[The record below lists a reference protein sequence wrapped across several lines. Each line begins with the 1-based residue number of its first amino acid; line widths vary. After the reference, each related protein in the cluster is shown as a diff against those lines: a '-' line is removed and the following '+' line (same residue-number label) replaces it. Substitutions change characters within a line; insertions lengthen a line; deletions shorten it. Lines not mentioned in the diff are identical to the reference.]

1 MKKSLSIILSL
12 LMVIT
17 TISALPAS
25 AYEAKYDGEGVP
37 GHMELYYEP
46 ANDEDEGC
54 VYIYNGFHDP
64 IEIAENMPAGVAYD
78 YATNVLYLNNYN
90 GEAVGAY
97 LQCDQM
103 LDLTI
108 EVKGSCSVCALELWD
123 THPTITGTGVLT
135 VNSKKTKET
144 PINEVIASSYEY
156 LDEGE
161 TITPFTVDKNVTVKI
176 FRPNSDECFLYDVG
190 VYQDTEEAP
199 YEPEDV
205 IKNSGSDVEP
215 NWTYTREGGEIYY
228 NHDYWGA
235 TYGKDYENGFIRMR
249 TTFPA
254 TKLMKRT
261 DLPAGEDNVF
271 IESSYMYSKSSNF
284 IAKLLHK
291 DGVWYQTNSG
301 EEKYWRKDSYSE
313 TYTQYTNQG
322 QYYRYFE
329 YYTPAEL
336 AELPSDLVANSSATA
351 NLIFS
356 DGISYLYVKN
366 GEEYVIIEGTGYA
379 NWRVDPT
386 SPAVPEEE
394 SDSIIKIS
402 MGRVCHSEKTY
413 WVEFGEHVVD
423 VNKQELWSSSS
434 QREFLNAAVE
444 PFGYAPKL
452 TENKSSYSHRYSL
465 NNNSITFGNHT
476 HKYTSKVTKA
486 ATCAKTGV
494 RTYTCTCGDT
504 YTKAIPA
511 TGKHTSDKGTVT
523 KKATYTA
530 TGTKTYKCTVCGKT
544 LKTETIPKLEKK
556 TNTIKASG
564 KTATVK
570 YSYLKKKNQTVAQK
584 NAFSVTNAKGNV
596 TYAKDSGNKSITVSS
611 AGKITVKKGLKKGT
625 YKVKVKVKAAG
636 NDTYKSATKIVT
648 VTIKVK

>member
-1 MKKSLSIILSL
+1 MKKSLSILLSL
-12 LMVIT
+12 LMVIST
-17 TISALPAS
+17 LFALPAS
-25 AYEAKYDGEGVP
+25 AYETKYDGEGVP
-37 GHMELYYEP
+37 GHMELYYQP

-64 IEIAENMPAGVAYD
+64 IEVAENMPNGVAYD

-90 GEAVGAY
+90 GEATEAY

-103 LDLTI
+103 LDLII
-108 EVKGSCSVCALELWD
+108 EVKGSCSLCGMDLWD
-123 THPTITGTGVLT
+123 TYPTITGTGVLT
-135 VNSKKTKET
+135 INGKKTKET
-144 PINEVIASSYEY
+144 PINEVISSSYEY

-176 FRPNSDECFLYDVG
+176 FRPTSEEGFLYDVG

-205 IKNSGSDVEP
+205 IKNSGANEEL

-228 NHDYWGA
+228 NHDYWGS
-235 TYGKDYENGFIRMR
+235 YGHDYENGFIRMK

-271 IESSYMYSKSSNF
+271 IESSYMYSKTSNF

-301 EEKYWRKDSYSE
+301 DEKYWRYDTYSE
-313 TYTQYTNQG
+313 TYKQYTSQG
-322 QYYRYFE
+322 QLYRYFE

-351 NLIFS
+351 NLLFS
-356 DGISYLYVKN
+356 DGISDLYVKN
-366 GEEYVIIEGTGYA
+366 GEDYVIIKDTGYA
-379 NWRVDPT
+379 NWRVEPT
-386 SPAVPEEE
+386 SPAVPEQEG
-394 SDSIIKIS
+394 DDVIRIS
-402 MGRVCHSEKTY
+402 MGKVCHSEKTY
-413 WVEFGEHVVD
+413 WVEFAETLVD
-423 VNKQELWSSSS
+423 VNKQELWGSSS

-452 TENKSSYSHRYSL
+452 SEHKTSYSHRYSL
-465 NNNSITFGNHT
+465 KNQSISFGNHT

-486 ATCAKTGV
+486 ATCAKAGV

-504 YTKAIPA
+504 YTKSIPA
-511 TGKHTSDKGTVT
+511 TGKHTPKDSGKITKTTSTTYTVT
-523 KKATYTA
+523 YTCKDCKKTYTEKFDKKAN
-530 TGTKTYKCTVCGKT
+530 T
-544 LKTETIPKLEKK
+544 L
-556 TNTIKASG
+556 KASG

-570 YSYLKKKNQTVAQK
+570 YSSLKSKNQTVSQSK
-584 NAFSVTNAKGNV
+584 AFDVSKAKGKV
-596 TYAKDSGNKSITVSS
+596 TYSKSSGESKITVSS

-636 NDTYKSATKIVT
+636 NDTYKAATKTVT